1 MGRHE
6 SDDQVDEKFL
16 RQQALGL
23 AKLEELAAQQA
34 EQARQAE
41 QAEQLRRRPD
51 GRITN
56 D

>member
-1 MGRHE
+1 MGKHE
-6 SDDQVDEKFL
+6 SDAQVDEAFL
-16 RQQALGL
+16 REQALGL

-41 QAEQLRRRPD
+41 QLRRRPD

-56 D
+56 E